1 MTQNIQ
7 VGLRTSDPF
16 FFISLDIV
24 ATILSHTYHYIMTII
39 LYIIFSV
46 KAKVIFQEEVLLG
59 QSFIK
64 LPLLGDSYCNTIIT
78 QKNLSHA
85 IVLVI
90 TLKHFCIIMHS

>member
-1 MTQNIQ
+1 
-7 VGLRTSDPF
+7 
-16 FFISLDIV
+16 
-24 ATILSHTYHYIMTII
+24 MTII

-64 LPLLGDSYCNTIIT
+64 WPLLGDSYCNTIIT
-78 QKNLSHA
+78 QKNFSHA